1 MATGKAGEARPK
13 EKPAWLRWTIEQG
26 GRVRVP
32 QRRGAARIGGMAI
45 GALAGV
51 AIGMMAAG
59 GRGSLTLSA
68 AQVAASDAA
77 ATIKFENHHWTPLS
91 VTVPAHQALTIEV
104 VNASNETIEFESFK
118 LNRETAMQPGQ
129 TIKVPL
135 PALSPGT
142 YDFYDDF
149 HQDVPQGTIV
159 AK

>member
-1 MATGKAGEARPK
+1 M
-13 EKPAWLRWTIEQG
+13 
-26 GRVRVP
+26 
-32 QRRGAARIGGMAI
+32 
-45 GALAGV
+45 
-51 AIGMMAAG
+51 
-59 GRGSLTLSA
+59 LSA
-68 AQVAASDAA
+68 VSVAASDAA
-77 ATIKFENHHWTPLS
+77 ATIKFKNHKWTPLN

-104 VNASNETIEFESFK
+104 VNASNETIEFESFR
-118 LNRETAMQPGQ
+118 LNRETAMTPGQ